1 MATIN
6 QIRKQVETSEKAV
19 AKLAERVAMYNG
31 RWNKGIA
38 KLNKKYNLELSEKDF
53 AVEVS
58 YSYAHATLN
67 APEVVDW
74 DDKYSVERAFESAND
89 NARRHEKE
97 TRRLEDLR
105 AELAKMEADAARTEK
120 ENAPLEAAL
129 REAMSDFRVVWF
141 AKMEEYFKK
150 HFDHIREI
158 LPAVRA
164 RYNKARKI
172 SDQYGWRMRN
182 NHRRIYE
189 RLEDIRKSCA
199 EIINDDAASMER
211 PAYLAKMHD
220 ETVKIWDAGIK
231 KLTAKCKTFG
241 VDEEKVVARHPDVTG
256 KGFSVILTDGKTR
269 EIDAR
274 VIWAAESSEFVC
286 PHARYIVTERHN

>member
-1 MATIN
+1 MTTN
-6 QIRKQVETSEKAV
+6 QIRKQVETAEKNV
-19 AKLAERVAMYNG
+19 AKLGGLVEMYNG

-38 KLNKKYNLELSEKDF
+38 KLNKKYNIELTENDF

-58 YSYAHATLN
+58 YGYAHATLN

-74 DDKYSVERAFESAND
+74 NDKYSVERAFESARD
-89 NARRHEKE
+89 NARRLEQE
-97 TRRLEDLR
+97 TRRLENLR

-129 REAMSDFRVVWF
+129 REAMSEFRVVWF
-141 AKMEEYFKK
+141 ARMEEYYGK
-150 HFDHIREI
+150 HFDHVREI

-172 SDQYGWRMRN
+172 SDNYGWRMYD
-182 NHRRIYE
+182 NHRRIYN
-189 RLEDIRKSCA
+189 RIEDIRKGCA
-199 EIINDDAASMER
+199 EVISDAAASMDR

-220 ETVKIWDAGIK
+220 ETVKVWDAGIK
-231 KLTAKCKTFG
+231 KLTAKCRTFG
-241 VDEEKVVARHPDVTG
+241 VDEEKVVARHPRVTG
-256 KGFSVILTDGKTR
+256 KGFEVILTDGKAR

-274 VIWAAESSEFVC
+274 VIWAAEYSEFVC
-286 PHARYIVTERHN
+286 PHTRYIVTERHN